1 MKFYIGASLKNSNLV
16 NYYAKKLIK
25 NNWIHTYNW
34 VENIDKDITINN
46 LKEYAIKEQNA
57 INDFDVVIILLPAGR
72 GTHIELGLALSLN
85 KKVFLCGNKDE
96 FNLEN
101 TVAFYNLPNIVR
113 LTGTDDDNIEEILK
127 WK

>member
-1 MKFYIGASLKNSNLV
+1 MKFYIGSSLKNSNLV

-57 INDFDVVIILLPAGR
+57 INDSDVVIILLPAGR